1 MNSHRLFISSFDTQV
16 ITFLVITFCL
26 ICLLQF
32 SFVKCYN
39 NFFSTKVKAYVY
51 DTVFLTFLITK
62 TSSDQ
67 FGNLENNFLQRF
79 LYFGILTWSPTSNIV
94 SQSFFIALKSTYV
107 IIKFTSTCFTFW
119 LWYDTYLCLTISSN
133 LSIHNMLHILI
144 MILYVLL
151 CLLTISS
158 NLSVYTFFWYW
169 SHIFVNL
176 FFKIFSDILISFLL
190 FKRTNHGSLL

>member
-1 MNSHRLFISSFDTQV
+1 MNSHRLFISSFDTQF

-94 SQSFFIALKSTYV
+94 SQSFFITLKSTYV
-107 IIKFTSTCFTFW
+107 IKFTSTCFTFW

-133 LSIHNMLHILI
+133 LSIYTTCFTFWLWYYM
-144 MILYVLL
+144 Y
-151 CLLTISS
+151 CC
-158 NLSVYTFFWYW
+158 VY
-169 SHIFVNL
+169 
-176 FFKIFSDILISFLL
+176 
-190 FKRTNHGSLL
+190 